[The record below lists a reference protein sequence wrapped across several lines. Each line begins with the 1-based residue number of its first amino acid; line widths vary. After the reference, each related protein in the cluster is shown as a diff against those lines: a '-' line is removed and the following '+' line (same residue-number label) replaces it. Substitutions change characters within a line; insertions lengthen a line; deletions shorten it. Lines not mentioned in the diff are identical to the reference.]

1 MIYTCL
7 LKGDN
12 VFREV
17 NGITKLMGFIARVTV
32 DSEMPGLVEPLAL
45 AKIRES
51 DFMREL
57 KDKGTQSVLP
67 KLSLIGISKSAGM
80 VVLPIEFTWFPM
92 DELV

>member
-12 VFREV
+12 VLREV
-17 NGITKLMGFIARVTV
+17 KGVTKLMGFIARVTV
-32 DSEMPGLVEPLAL
+32 ESEMPGLVEPLAL
-45 AKIRES
+45 SKIRES

-57 KDKGTQSVLP
+57 NDKGTQGVLP
-67 KLSLIGISKSAGM
+67 KLSLIGISKSVGK